1 MGKTPIVEGTGQRF
15 SCNLISSLTNRG
27 TLRFQV
33 FQGGFNSD
41 VFLEFLR
48 RLIRSRENKV
58 FLIVDRHPVHRS
70 HKVQQWVTRH
80 QDELELF
87 YLPPYSRQRNPDEFL
102 NQDIKSNAMKR
113 QRPHNR
119 DELMKMVRSY
129 LYKIQKCP
137 ERVSRYFWARSVQ
150 YAGL

>member
-1 MGKTPIVEGTGQRF
+1 MINIQLSLNERNRKERKFIGVMKWGYVRTIKRELVGHRWEKRQLWKELDNAI

-48 RLIRSRENKV
+48 RLIRERENKV

-70 HKVQQWVTRH
+70 RKVQQWIAQH

-87 YLPPYSRQRNPDEFL
+87 YLPPYS
-102 NQDIKSNAMKR
+102 
-113 QRPHNR
+113 
-119 DELMKMVRSY
+119 
-129 LYKIQKCP
+129 P
-137 ERVSRYFWARSVQ
+137 ERNRR
-150 YAGL
+150 